1 MKKLLCILLVAAML
15 LSLAACGGDKEDPTT
30 TTTTEETTTE
40 AVVTTAEPKKVDG
53 NFVATLKDGVL
64 VDSNGTAIT
73 EAADGQKFVDDSGKV
88 VAEVKG
94 DKVVDASG
102 KTILTV
108 KDGKL
113 LGADG
118 QEITTTE
125 PSTAS
130 QGGNDNPSQGGND
143 TTTTTK
149 ANTSSKPEGKAAVVE
164 YFNTVTN
171 KIKTDAKSVT
181 HHYSKISLN
190 GATTL
195 PGWANTVLKLF
206 GGADKF
212 INDQLSKNSKGEQVY
227 TGAAEIKTSY
237 PVESESYSSK
247 LTAADVSSA
256 TCTEANGVYTIKI
269 VTIADEKSS
278 TVQHGQGHAPKAFN
292 VVLPGIVNEN
302 VPSGAKRFLGG
313 DAEMNYPASTITVT
327 VDAATGR
334 VLKSTYDL
342 KWTINFGTDVII
354 PFTTDDSYT
363 INW

>member
-1 MKKLLCILLVAAML
+1 MKKILCILLVTAML
-15 LSLAACGGDKEDPTT
+15 LSLAACGGDKGDTT
-30 TTTTEETTTE
+30 TTTTAETTTE
-40 AVVTTAEPKKVDG
+40 APVAQTTAEPQKVDG
-53 NFVATLKDGVL
+53 NLVASLKDGVL

-73 EAADGQKFVDDSGKV
+73 SVADGQKFVAADGKT

-94 DKVVDASG
+94 DKVVDANG
-102 KTILTV
+102 KKIFTV

-118 QEITTTE
+118 AEITTE
-125 PSTAS
+125 PTTAA
-130 QGGNDNPSQGGND
+130 QGGNDTPSQGGND

-149 ANTSSKPEGKAAVVE
+149 ANTSTKPEGKAAIVE
-164 YFNTVTN
+164 YFNAASN
-171 KIKTDAKSVT
+171 KIKTEAKSVT

-195 PGWANTVLKLF
+195 PKWANTALKLK

-212 INDQLSKNSKGEQVY
+212 INDQLTKNSKGEQVY
-227 TGAAEIKTSY
+227 TGSAEIKAKY
-237 PVESESYSSK
+237 PVENESYSSK

-278 TVQHGQGHAPKAFN
+278 TVQHGQGHAPKAFS
-292 VVLPGIVNEN
+292 VVLPGVVNEN
-302 VPSGAKRFLGG
+302 VSGVAKSFLGG
-313 DAEMNYPASTITVT
+313 DAEMNYPASTIVVT
-327 VDAATGR
+327 VDVATGR
-334 VLKSTYDL
+334 ITKATYDL

-354 PFTTDDSYT
+354 PFTTDDSFT